1 MQPQGPFSSRSCYYP
16 RLRGVWVQGILTK
29 TYMAVV
35 GTLTSLPEA
44 GWVSTLSWGVG
55 MEETERLLRNNT
67 KSRHYTG
74 LFRISL
80 YQTAKQTSRTTL
92 LKQCACVNSCCLSR
106 PSKIQDPYHLT
117 HMTGVSTHLFCLL
130 INWLQNPTLTQS
142 WTKVACPISKR
153 WENIFNL
160 TQ

>member
-16 RLRGVWVQGILTK
+16 RLRGVLVQGILTK

-44 GWVSTLSWGVG
+44 GWVSTLSWGAG
-55 MEETERLLRNNT
+55 TEETERLLRNNT

-74 LFRISL
+74 LFRISV

-106 PSKIQDPYHLT
+106 PSKIQDSYHLT
-117 HMTGVSTHLFCLL
+117 HMTGVSTHLTFLFANSRVSKPNTDTILNQSCLPC
-130 INWLQNPTLTQS
+130 Q
-142 WTKVACPISKR
+142 
-153 WENIFNL
+153 
-160 TQ
+160 